1 MSVLLM
7 ALGVSFIVTFLA
19 TPVLRRVALSFGAC
33 DLPSPRRINK
43 KPVPNLGGV
52 AIYLGI
58 LAGILLNLNQ
68 GYMVLGILVGST
80 IIMLVGLLDDLVGLS
95 PPVKMAGQIMAALS
109 LLPFGVEIQFITNPF
124 GGMFFLGGWSIP
136 LTILWVV
143 GITNTVNFIDGLD
156 GLAAGVAAIASGT
169 LAIVALQEGQ
179 LGAAIMALIIAG
191 SALAFLFFNFHP
203 AKIFMGDTGAMLL
216 GFILAS
222 TSIIGALKSATAMT
236 ILVPVLA
243 LGVPIADTLL
253 AIVRRSTNGH
263 SIALADKDHIHH
275 RLLRLGLSH
284 RGAVLVVYGTTLFL
298 GLMAVLI
305 NSMRGMEGFLLLG
318 LGAVIL
324 GLGGWRLGLFRVK
337 NRPGENIYPPL

>member
-1 MSVLLM
+1 MSILLI
-7 ALGVSFIVTFLA
+7 AFGVSFIVTLLA
-19 TPVLRRVALSFGAC
+19 TPLLRRVALAFGIC

-58 LAGILLNLNQ
+58 LAGILLNTSQ
-68 GYMVLGILVGST
+68 GNLIKGILVGST
-80 IIMLVGLLDDLVGLS
+80 IIALVGLLDDLVGLS
-95 PPVKMAGQIMAALS
+95 PPLKLGGQILAALS
-109 LLPFGVEIQFITNPF
+109 LIPFGVEIQFITNPW
-124 GGMFFLGGWSIP
+124 GGMFFLGAWSVP
-136 LTILWVV
+136 LTVLWVV

-156 GLAAGVAAIASGT
+156 GLAAGVAVIASGT
-169 LAIVALQEGQ
+169 LAIVAMQEGQ

-203 AKIFMGDTGAMLL
+203 AKIFMGDTGAMVL

-222 TSIIGALKSATAMT
+222 TSVIGALKSATAMT
-236 ILVPVLA
+236 VLVPVLA

-275 RLLRLGLSH
+275 RLLRLGFSH
-284 RGAVLVVYGTTLFL
+284 RGAVLVVYGTTMFL
-298 GLMAVLI
+298 GFMAVLI
-305 NSMRGMEGFLLLG
+305 NSMRGLESFLLLG
-318 LGAVIL
+318 LSAVVL
-324 GLGGWRLGLFRVK
+324 GLGGWWLGIFRLK